1 MLAIHEEKVIQGR
14 KVPPKPA
21 DKVSPPPL
29 VSLTRLV
36 TAGLRD
42 YVTLYCTHLLPIAS
56 LTPPPQPES
65 SEVVKRMIVSLPGDG
80 SLPPDT
86 LEHLTPELLTRIE
99 PSLITAAIA
108 TRKTQVRYYK
118 R

>member
-1 MLAIHEEKVIQGR
+1 M
-14 KVPPKPA
+14 PPKPA
-21 DKVSPPPL
+21 DKVITTPPLLQTHTLTTKFIPSPPL
-29 VSLTRLV
+29 
-36 TAGLRD
+36 
-42 YVTLYCTHLLPIAS
+42 
-56 LTPPPQPES
+56 PPQPES
-65 SEVVKRMIVSLPGDG
+65 SEVVKRMIVSLSGDG

-118 R
+118 RYSILSLIRYTCNSAVWLQ